1 MMQSIDTSYRDK
13 HHRCKWC
20 KYRKYHCL
28 NVPNIPDY
36 EECVLKKKIIR
47 QHYLSGIF
55 CQEFKA
61 DYSDL
66 QNI

>member
-28 NVPNIPDY
+28 NIPNIPDY

-47 QHYLSGIF
+47 RYNWSGIF

-66 QNI
+66 

>member
-1 MMQSIDTSYRDK
+1 MMQLIDTSYRDK

-20 KYRKYHCL
+20 KYQKYHCL
-28 NVPNIPDY
+28 NIPNIPDY

-47 QHYLSGIF
+47 QYSLSGIF